1 MNFAKTGA
9 LLFLPCALS
18 ACAHLAANEAPP
30 QPAPVAEVSAPVAP
44 APKPIDFDDALARTT
59 QAYDST
65 GMVAAVSKDGETIW
79 QGARG
84 LAEEGTDRPVT
95 QDMLFPIAS
104 ISKAFTTTALA
115 ILVER
120 GSVEWDEPIRTYI
133 PEFAMSD
140 PWVSEHFTV
149 RDALTHR
156 SGLPLG
162 AGDLLIWPD
171 GNAEPEDVIKAL
183 PLLRPSAGF
192 RSEYAYDNLL
202 YVVAGEIVDR
212 VSGKSWADF
221 ITDEI
226 LRPVGMERCVAEKTR
241 IPAGARFVTG
251 HERAAGADAGVP
263 IDERLAFSE
272 TWNAAGGIWCD
283 TAGMMKWGNFWLDGG
298 VTEDGKRL
306 LNEQQVREVW
316 QGVTPTGVN
325 GRLRAAGLSHLSAYA
340 LGWGTQDFAG
350 RLLVSHGGGAPG
362 VVSNFMI
369 IPEEKLVL
377 FSATNDYRG
386 APSTFN
392 YHIAAGLLGRP
403 EFDFI
408 ADWGGAFAEAEA
420 EGTQLIADTAAS
432 APEDAA
438 PPSLPLSAY
447 VGTYHDPWYGDVTIR
462 MDGPDRLF
470 IDMGRSEVLDGDLT
484 HYDADRFAAF
494 WPDKSLKADAFVDFT
509 VENGKVTGMTMKA
522 ISDLTDFSYDF
533 HDLDLKRVKD

>member
-1 MNFAKTGA
+1 MKFAKTGA
-9 LLFLPCALS
+9 LVLLPCVLS
-18 ACAHLAANEAPP
+18 ACAHASAQEAPP
-30 QPAPVAEVSAPVAP
+30 QPPVVEAP
-44 APKPIDFDDALARTT
+44 APSTSPTTLDYDAALRRTV

-65 GMVAAVSKDGETIW
+65 GMVAAVSIDGETVW
-79 QGARG
+79 DGARG
-84 LAEEGTDRPVT
+84 LAEEGTQRPVT

-120 GSVEWDEPIRTYI
+120 GSVKWDEPIRTYI

-171 GNAEPEDVIKAL
+171 GDAEPEDIIAAL
-183 PLLRPSAGF
+183 PHLRPSAGF

-202 YVVAGEIVDR
+202 YIVAGEIVER
-212 VSGKSWADF
+212 ASGKSWAEF
-221 ITDEI
+221 VTDEI
-226 LRPVGMERCVAEKTR
+226 LEPVGMTRCVADKSR

-251 HERAAGADAGVP
+251 HERAAGADAGVS
-263 IDERLAFSE
+263 IDERLAFSQ
-272 TWNAAGGIWCD
+272 TWNAAGGMWCD
-283 TAGMMKWGNFWLDGG
+283 TEGMMKWGRFWLDGG

-306 LNEQQVREVW
+306 LNQRQVREVW
-316 QGVTPTGVN
+316 QGVTPMGVN

-340 LGWGTQDFAG
+340 LGWSTQDFAG

-369 IPEEKLVL
+369 IPEEDLVL

-392 YHIAAGLLGRP
+392 YHVAAALLDHP
-403 EFDFI
+403 ELDFI
-408 ADWGGAFAEAEA
+408 TDWGGAFAKAEA
-420 EGTQLIADTAAS
+420 EGTKLIADTASS

-438 PPSLPLSAY
+438 APSLPLSAY
-447 VGTYHDPWYGDVTIR
+447 AGTYHDPWYGDVRIR
-462 MDGPDRLF
+462 LTDDGGLF
-470 IDMGRSEVLDGDLT
+470 IDMGRSEILDGELT
-484 HYDADRFAAF
+484 HYEADRFAAF
-494 WPDKSLKADAFVDFT
+494 WPDSSLKADAFVDFT
-509 VENGKVTGMTMKA
+509 VENGRVTGMKMQA

-533 HDLDLKRVKD
+533 HDLDLKRVAD

>member
-1 MNFAKTGA
+1 MKFAKTGA
-9 LLFLPCALS
+9 LVLLPCVLS
-18 ACAHLAANEAPP
+18 ACAHASAPEAPP
-30 QPAPVAEVSAPVAP
+30 QPPVVEAP
-44 APKPIDFDDALARTT
+44 APSPPTTLDYDAALRRTV

-65 GMVAAVSKDGETIW
+65 GMVAAVSIDGETVW
-79 QGARG
+79 DGAQG
-84 LAEEGTDRPVT
+84 LAEEGTQRPVT

-120 GSVEWDEPIRTYI
+120 GSVKWDEPIRTYI

-171 GNAEPEDVIKAL
+171 GDAEPEDIIAAL
-183 PLLRPSAGF
+183 PHLRPSAGF

-202 YVVAGEIVDR
+202 YIVAGEIVER
-212 VSGKSWADF
+212 ASGKSWADF
-221 ITDEI
+221 VTDEI
-226 LRPVGMERCVAEKTR
+226 LEPVGMERCVADKSR

-263 IDERLAFSE
+263 IDERLAFSQ

-283 TAGMMKWGNFWLDGG
+283 TEGMMKWGRFWLDGG
-298 VTEDGKRL
+298 VTEDGRRL
-306 LNEQQVREVW
+306 LNQRQVREVW
-316 QGVTPTGVN
+316 QGVTPMGVN

-340 LGWGTQDFAG
+340 LGWSTQDFAG

-369 IPEEKLVL
+369 IPEEDLVL

-392 YHIAAGLLGRP
+392 YHVAAALLDQP
-403 EFDFI
+403 ELDFI
-408 ADWGGAFAEAEA
+408 ADWGGAFARAEA
-420 EGTQLIADTAAS
+420 EGTKLIADTASS
-432 APEDAA
+432 APEDAGA
-438 PPSLPLSAY
+438 PSLPLSAY
-447 VGTYHDPWYGDVTIR
+447 AGTYHDPWYGDVRIR
-462 MDGPDRLF
+462 LTDDGGLF
-470 IDMGRSEVLDGDLT
+470 IDMGRSEILDGELS

-494 WPDKSLKADAFVDFT
+494 WPDSSLKADAFVDFT
-509 VENGKVTGMTMKA
+509 VENDKVTGMKMQA

-533 HDLDLKRVKD
+533 HDLDLKRVAD